1 MDPSCALQPRS
12 PVHLAPVP
20 LCSRD
25 VAADGLLQQAFDW
38 LCRRRKAYPPHADVW
53 RLRRRWPAEKARIQ
67 HDLRAGIYRVG
78 LLTRVTLQRNGR
90 SEDIDLWAA
99 RDAVVLKA
107 LSLALS
113 KVLPLSTACTHLKGH
128 GGAKHAVRQAVAQLP
143 RQRFVLKT
151 DVQGYYASID
161 HQLLLDRLAR
171 YVPDRAVLNLIGQYL
186 RRVAERG
193 GWYWEHRR
201 GIALGC
207 PLSPLLGAFFLGEL
221 DAALARSGLFY
232 VRFMD
237 DILVLAPTRWKL
249 RAAVKVVNRVLASL
263 DLKKHPAK
271 TFIGRIEKGFDWL
284 GYHLRPD
291 GLRLAA
297 QTLRNFAACKT
308 RLYEQESGC
317 ADGGVRL
324 GSYVRRWMRWA
335 TGGLS
340 DDGNRAGGLVMAT
353 CALGFC
359 PCFVPFAIPATPVR
373 LATDSHTVCRVCPR
387 GRM

>member
-1 MDPSCALQPRS
+1 M
-12 PVHLAPVP
+12 
-20 LCSRD
+20 
-25 VAADGLLQQAFDW
+25 
-38 LCRRRKAYPPHADVW
+38 
-53 RLRRRWPAEKARIQ
+53 
-67 HDLRAGIYRVG
+67 
-78 LLTRVTLQRNGR
+78 
-90 SEDIDLWAA
+90 
-99 RDAVVLKA
+99 
-107 LSLALS
+107 
-113 KVLPLSTACTHLKGH
+113 
-128 GGAKHAVRQAVAQLP
+128 
-143 RQRFVLKT
+143 
-151 DVQGYYASID
+151 QGYYASID

-297 QTLRNFAACKT
+297 QTLRNLLHA
-308 RLYEQESGC
+308 
-317 ADGGVRL
+317 
-324 GSYVRRWMRWA
+324 
-335 TGGLS
+335 
-340 DDGNRAGGLVMAT
+340 
-353 CALGFC
+353 
-359 PCFVPFAIPATPVR
+359 
-373 LATDSHTVCRVCPR
+373 
-387 GRM
+387 